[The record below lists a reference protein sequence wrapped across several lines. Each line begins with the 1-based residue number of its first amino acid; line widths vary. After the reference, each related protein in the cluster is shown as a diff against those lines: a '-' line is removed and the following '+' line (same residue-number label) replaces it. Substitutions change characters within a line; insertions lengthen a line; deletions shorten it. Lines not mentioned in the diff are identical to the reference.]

1 MLISGHRRFMNL
13 YVERKADVDK
23 AGKVKSCFACN
34 CERDINVS
42 VFDCKVLWEP
52 SRAQYKH

>member
-1 MLISGHRRFMNL
+1 MNL

-34 CERDINVS
+34 CERDINVG
-42 VFDCKVLWEP
+42 VFDSKVLWEP
-52 SRAQYKH
+52 CRAQYEH